1 MNIYLSIL
9 LVYYFLMIKN
19 KFCLVGIDMDFDSFI
34 KSLKL
39 NLLVIFQ
46 NSVQKNT

>member
-19 KFCLVGIDMDFDSFI
+19 KFCLVGIDMDLDSFI
-34 KSLKL
+34 KELKL